1 MKTNYILLILL
12 VAGVLLLSSC
22 DKHTPPSIAFKT
34 GTGYT
39 SGDAA
44 VAKGAPVK
52 VGITASKKED
62 DMKTYNISFA
72 YDGASSTT
80 TKALTPAAW
89 VRTRRLNGPPPGWS
103 RRSSTGWPSPRST
116 RWRTAAPRLWVC
128 CLLAWP

>member
-72 YDGASSTT
+72 CDGATSTT
-80 TKALTPAAW
+80 TKETFSLSGNDVTSYDKDYDFTVRNQAGREQWSFVITDKDGNIAKLTLKLT
-89 VRTRRLNGPPPGWS
+89 VN
-103 RRSSTGWPSPRST
+103 
-116 RWRTAAPRLWVC
+116 
-128 CLLAWP
+128 